1 MYLHSTEGLP
11 SKIMTEF
18 RGQIKQPYKIPPTSR
33 QYGTERFK
41 GEPNSAE
48 TRETAD
54 EQNSILMVDQ
64 ENPW

>member
-1 MYLHSTEGLP
+1 
-11 SKIMTEF
+11 MTEF